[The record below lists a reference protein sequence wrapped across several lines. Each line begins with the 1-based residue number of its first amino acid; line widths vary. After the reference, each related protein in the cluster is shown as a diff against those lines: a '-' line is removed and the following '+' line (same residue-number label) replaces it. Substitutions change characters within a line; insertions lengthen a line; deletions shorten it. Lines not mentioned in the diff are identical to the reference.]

1 MAHLR
6 EREDESAS
14 KRIQGNFGKH
24 GLGAASFVAV
34 AVLFWVICLITLP
47 QVAMLDYSFRFNLP
61 AAEVGGP
68 QDVYTLENYSYF
80 FQGNDGTV
88 NTLDIGILFKTL
100 IAAVFVTCI
109 DILLCYPIAFIL
121 AHSATGVAARMMV
134 IGLIVPFW
142 VNEILRAFAFRVLF
156 GSTGLI
162 NGIGMS
168 VGLWDQ
174 PVDFIRADVALYS
187 GLTYAYILLMVFPI
201 FNAVEAL
208 TQPDRSGTGHGRKL
222 VAGAL
227 AGGAAGCQ
235 AGHRLRGNHGVH
247 ADGRCACS
255 TPDPRRSFQ
264 SLVHPAHLPM
274 VQRERQLATRFGL
287 CGDPADC
294 LHLLRHDADA
304 DLQGF
309 HRGDRPMNRGT
320 GGGVVAAGFSL
331 LFFTFLFGPLIIM
344 VITAF
349 NSSSFPR
356 ITPWECFTTDW
367 FGVLFANDRL
377 MRGLANSL
385 VIAISVVVIAV
396 PIGLAG
402 ALALSELGPRLRA
415 ALYTVLITPILIP
428 GVVLGISTI
437 VFWGAFGRSVGAD
450 YGSIFYNG
458 MFLTLAGQVTFI
470 SAYAMLVFLA
480 RLQRF
485 DPILTEAALDLGATP
500 GQAFRKIL
508 LPFLWPAI
516 GSAAFLTFLAS
527 FENNNTTVFTILSG
541 NTFTTALASKVRHGT
556 DPSLSALAVIII
568 GITLIGAVV
577 HEATCGG
584 RK

>member
-1 MAHLR
+1 
-6 EREDESAS
+6 
-14 KRIQGNFGKH
+14 
-24 GLGAASFVAV
+24 
-34 AVLFWVICLITLP
+34 
-47 QVAMLDYSFRFNLP
+47 
-61 AAEVGGP
+61 
-68 QDVYTLENYSYF
+68 
-80 FQGNDGTV
+80 
-88 NTLDIGILFKTL
+88 
-100 IAAVFVTCI
+100 
-109 DILLCYPIAFIL
+109 
-121 AHSATGVAARMMV
+121 
-134 IGLIVPFW
+134 
-142 VNEILRAFAFRVLF
+142 
-156 GSTGLI
+156 
-162 NGIGMS
+162 
-168 VGLWDQ
+168 
-174 PVDFIRADVALYS
+174 
-187 GLTYAYILLMVFPI
+187 
-201 FNAVEAL
+201 
-208 TQPDRSGTGHGRKL
+208 
-222 VAGAL
+222 
-227 AGGAAGCQ
+227 
-235 AGHRLRGNHGVH
+235 
-247 ADGRCACS
+247 
-255 TPDPRRSFQ
+255 
-264 SLVHPAHLPM
+264 
-274 VQRERQLATRFGL
+274 
-287 CGDPADC
+287 
-294 LHLLRHDADA
+294 
-304 DLQGF
+304 
-309 HRGDRPMNRGT
+309 MNRGT
-320 GGGVVAAGFSL
+320 GGGTIAAGFSL

-356 ITPWECFTTDW
+356 ITPWECFTTEW

-377 MRGLANSL
+377 MSGLANSL
-385 VIAISVVVIAV
+385 VIAVSVVTIAV

-402 ALALSELGPRLRA
+402 ALALSELSPRLRA

-450 YGSIFYNG
+450 YGSIFYSG

-527 FENNNTTVFTILSG
+527 FENYNTTVFTILSG

-577 HEATCGG
+577 HEAHMRRKEVMRTGAAARSRVYGNPVLRTLAHPLTIFVILLGIAGLATYQGTRHDAGVCKQQILDEKRARQQELLEEQRRKMEAQQQNQTPATTAPAEAPIKANPSPFGG
-584 RK
+584 AFNPNGLKPAE